1 MLTMSNRRRTALAPV
16 LHGLRRSVGAH
27 SGLLALLAAYATVLS
42 LARYKYQ
49 RQFTARYTFYVY
61 VYCVLL
67 WLMPARQGRR
77 AFWFAHHSALG
88 VYFGINWVWYVDRY
102 RALWEIGQRQ
112 LQSKP
117 LIVGV
122 DLLVHG
128 LPVVAV
134 YSYCARRLS
143 SSSPPVNPLG
153 SGFITALFHIGYCL
167 FLRGDLDPAPLYRL
181 DPRPR
186 PTVLKGWVGVTA
198 SHLLAEWLLRYWV
211 RRRSADC
218 R

>member
-1 MLTMSNRRRTALAPV
+1 MPSIIR
-16 LHGLRRSVGAH
+16 GLKRSIGTH
-27 SGLLALLAAYATVLS
+27 SGLLALLTAYAAILG
-42 LARYKYQ
+42 LARYKYK
-49 RQFTARYTFYVY
+49 RRYTARYTFYVY
-61 VYCVLL
+61 VYCWLL
-67 WLMPARQGRR
+67 LLMPARQGRR

-88 VYFGINWVWYVDRY
+88 VCFGINWVWYVDRY

-117 LIVGV
+117 LIVGI

-134 YSYCARRLS
+134 YSYYVRRLRTSRS
-143 SSSPPVNPLG
+143 SSSSSSVDNPLG
-153 SGFITALFHIGYCL
+153 SGLITGLFHLGYCL

-186 PTVLKGWVGVTA
+186 PLVQKAWLGVAA
-198 SHLLAEWLLRYWV
+198 SHVLAEWILRLV
-211 RRRSADC
+211 LR
-218 R
+218 